1 MFPSKKDAKR
11 IRSRSLGR
19 SAGPGVGYLDP
30 LVRRGMRKGRQ
41 IFFVGIIKLSEYNGS
56 LLSSAFTSTLLNKER
71 QIILNAFPTARVQ
84 QVHCPRPD
92 SSLKS
97 SSIESEVRTLD
108 AELARVR
115 AFVLDQVAPLVN
127 NHSDLTVAQHP
138 LGMHP
143 PTAIVFVGGIN
154 VIKELDQ
161 DIQSW
166 QERMNCTSV
175 MHVSCLEKA

>member
-1 MFPSKKDAKR
+1 MVPNEKGAER

-30 LVRRGMRKGRQ
+30 LVRRGRRKGRQ
-41 IFFVGIIKLSEYNGS
+41 IFGVGTIKLSEYNES
-56 LLSSAFTSTLLNKER
+56 LLSSAFTTTLLNKER
-71 QIILNAFPTARVQ
+71 RKILNAFPTARVQ
-84 QVHCPRPD
+84 QARCPRPD

-115 AFVLDQVAPLVN
+115 AFVLDLVAPLAN

-154 VIKELDQ
+154 VIKELDP
-161 DIQSW
+161 DVHW
-166 QERMNCTSV
+166 QERMKCT
-175 MHVSCLEKA
+175 AP